1 LNTKNLIAIELKYTA
16 NYSIPSSSHI
26 AQVLENQ
33 PKQRGRSKKNKE
45 KLVFTDEQKK
55 YNLRSK
61 K

>member
-1 LNTKNLIAIELKYTA
+1 LNTKNLIAIELKNTA

-26 AQVLENQ
+26 AHVLENQ
-33 PKQRGRSKKNKE
+33 PKQRGRFKKNKE